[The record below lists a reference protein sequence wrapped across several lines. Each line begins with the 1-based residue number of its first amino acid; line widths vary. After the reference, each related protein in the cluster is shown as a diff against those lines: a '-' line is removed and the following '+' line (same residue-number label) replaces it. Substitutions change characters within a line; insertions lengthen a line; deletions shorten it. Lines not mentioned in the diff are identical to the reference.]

1 MTRMTEQD
9 RTRYATRPDD
19 IPRDV
24 QCDCC
29 DRVAVARGTDGVR
42 AFAYCADDMM
52 AKIEQRRAAPRVSAQ
67 ERSRAILKGMKTYW
81 SDEIGRYVT
90 VPE

>member
-24 QCDCC
+24 QCDRCE
-29 DRVAVARGTDGVR
+29 RPAVAKGTDGHR
-42 AFAYCADDMM
+42 AFAFCGEDFKADWNE
-52 AKIEQRRAAPRVSAQ
+52 KRAARP
-67 ERSRAILKGMKTYW
+67 SRDQMVANVNAAIGA
-81 SDEIGRYVT
+81 
-90 VPE
+90 